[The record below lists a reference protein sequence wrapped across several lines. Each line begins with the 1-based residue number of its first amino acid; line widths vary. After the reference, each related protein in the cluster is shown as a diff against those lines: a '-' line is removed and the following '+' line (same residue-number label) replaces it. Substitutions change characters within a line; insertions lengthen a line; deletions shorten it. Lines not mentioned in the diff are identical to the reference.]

1 MDKTLIADYEQILLG
16 RKKYF
21 AKTFFDKGA
30 FISERNAI
38 MLFKYGFE
46 NQLRWSPEEV
56 RDNITLDIITNKL
69 RLGQVLRYVQFPPEL
84 IKYDNL
90 WYLACMVYPNQIKYD
105 WYKCTI
111 ECYEEVLTRTGR
123 KKYPMGFFD
132 RTDGH
137 YRACFC
143 LRHKMNNEM
152 QFVSIEDVYRTFGTV
167 GILHKLKKWK
177 LLDPLELIYDGSP
190 IDYMSDAIPEDSR
203 DEFWY
208 FFYKFKYNEEQMHPD
223 MEKLISV
230 DAENGVSVTPE
241 DRRRLIKQLMG
252 MGFKAGGYVPN
263 WETLQRKV
271 RENPKKFATFIL
283 WLSLTADEPDVEDP
297 ECLLKDDTQ
306 KHIRD
311 LVKQVFAV
319 KNSHGDS
326 LSSESQN
333 N

>member
-21 AKTFFDKGA
+21 AKSFFSKGA
-30 FISERNAI
+30 FVNERNAI

-56 RDNITLDIITNKL
+56 RDNITLDIITTKL
-69 RLGQVLRYVQFPPEL
+69 RLGQILRYVQFPPEL

-111 ECYEEVLTRTGR
+111 ECYESVLTRKGR
-123 KKYPMGFFD
+123 KKFPKGFFD
-132 RTDGH
+132 RSDGH

-143 LRHKMNNEM
+143 LRYKMSNEM

-167 GILHKLKKWK
+167 GILNKLKRWR
-177 LLDPLELIYDGSP
+177 LLDPLYLIYDGSP
-190 IDYMSDAIPEDSR
+190 IDYLTDAIPEKSR

-208 FFYKFKYNEEQMHPD
+208 FFYKFKYNEERLYPD
-223 MEKLISV
+223 MDRIVAAGDEYEVIISTDDKHKLIKKLS
-230 DAENGVSVTPE
+230 
-241 DRRRLIKQLMG
+241 G
-252 MGFKAGGYVPN
+252 MEFKAGGYVPDR
-263 WETLQRKV
+263 ETLQRQV
-271 RENPKKFATFIL
+271 RGNPKKFATFIM

-306 KHIRD
+306 KLIRD
-311 LVKQVFAV
+311 YVKQIFVT
-319 KNSHGDS
+319 KKGHGDS
-326 LSSESQN
+326 LSSESHMD
-333 N
+333 